1 MSVEYSA
8 TNRTSTPQLTS
19 QGSGTI
25 MEKGVEDAKNQ
36 RFGMIK
42 EKQYVPDVVESL
54 QQLWFPSQELP
65 KIKTVNIISRSKG
78 GVLEPQP
85 RLRNY

>member
-42 EKQYVPDVVESL
+42 AKQYVPDIVESL

-65 KIKTVNIISRSKG
+65 KIKTVNIISRRRERFLSPDPG
-78 GVLEPQP
+78 
-85 RLRNY
+85 